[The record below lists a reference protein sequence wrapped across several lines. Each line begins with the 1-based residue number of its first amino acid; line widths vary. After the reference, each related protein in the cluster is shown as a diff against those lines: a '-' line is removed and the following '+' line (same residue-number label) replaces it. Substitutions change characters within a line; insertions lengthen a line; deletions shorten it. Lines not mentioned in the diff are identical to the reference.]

1 MDLVCRLPYILRD
14 AAIFSCTKERNESED
29 PSKLF
34 GFWSFQWFSL
44 FAYSFSTGTSV
55 KII

>member
-1 MDLVCRLPYILRD
+1 MDLACRLPYILRD
-14 AAIFSCTKERNESED
+14 AATCSCTKERNESED

-44 FAYSFSTGTSV
+44 FACSFFTGTSV

>member
-1 MDLVCRLPYILRD
+1 MDLACRLPYILRD
-14 AAIFSCTKERNESED
+14 AAACSCTKERNKSED

-44 FAYSFSTGTSV
+44 FACSFFTGTSV